1 VLILASFYGVFAG
14 LAGIEHGI
22 FKLLQGNVRAD
33 GIMIELIDLSY
44 QPVLVSNALKP
55 ASDRTWFN
63 HHDLVSETSSLP
75 TIRPSPSSLGTIYDL
90 INVYNLTQ
98 AITHVQPVNWFRC
111 NPLLISKRMQISN
124 QLAMV

>member
-55 ASDRTWFN
+55 AMSIIPIFIVTGI
-63 HHDLVSETSSLP
+63 LAIALGS
-75 TIRPSPSSLGTIYDL
+75 TITIWSAKQAHCQQYDL
-90 INVYNLTQ
+90 PHQVLVRFMT
-98 AITHVQPVNWFRC
+98 
-111 NPLLISKRMQISN
+111 
-124 QLAMV
+124 